1 MIKNIFIDLDGTLL
15 PMDNDSFTKS
25 YFSLLGDNIQ
35 GREKMELIQ
44 AVKTGTYSMFKN
56 NAEVTCEEV
65 FWKTYESI
73 FGEGSKADIKYF
85 DKFYEEKFDG
95 LKAVCGFDE
104 KAKNFVDTLKNK
116 GYKLVLSSNPVFPL
130 IAQQKRLIWAGVDPN
145 KFDYISSY
153 ENSCYCKPNLNFF
166 KSLLDKLNLKAEETV
181 LVGDNLKEDMVA
193 SSLGINCFLISEG
206 STEFSPSGNLDK
218 ALEYIESL
226 K

>member
-73 FGEGSKADIKYF
+73 FGEGSKRNVCNRIDDSA
-85 DKFYEEKFDG
+85 
-95 LKAVCGFDE
+95 LAV
-104 KAKNFVDTLKNK
+104 KNFFTRAVNADL
-116 GYKLVLSSNPVFPL
+116 
-130 IAQQKRLIWAGVDPN
+130 
-145 KFDYISSY
+145 
-153 ENSCYCKPNLNFF
+153 
-166 KSLLDKLNLKAEETV
+166 
-181 LVGDNLKEDMVA
+181 
-193 SSLGINCFLISEG
+193 
-206 STEFSPSGNLDK
+206 
-218 ALEYIESL
+218 
-226 K
+226 